1 MVDDSAAERKLCRL
15 LLEEAHGSKIE
26 FFEADTALS
35 GLEAVRAK
43 APDCVLLDYRLPDMT
58 GLDFLARL
66 YAEPNG
72 EAGGESGS
80 QPAFKSAVVMLTGVT
95 SEEVAVEAM
104 KAGAQDYL
112 VKDRITSGSLS
123 MAIQKA
129 TQKVGLMHALKAERD
144 RLARSL
150 AEKEVLLQEVHH
162 RVKNNLQVVASLL
175 RLQAEGLEEQPM
187 VSSQHVNDALRESQ
201 YRVESMALIHEQL
214 YESGDLRQVNLAEH
228 AALLLSNLLNA
239 YGALSER
246 ISGRVV
252 MEPLV
257 LGVDQAIPAG
267 LILNEL
273 ISNAL
278 KHAFPDGRAGE
289 IVVAGG
295 WNDGRVEMTV
305 HNNGADLPVNFQPS
319 QATSLGLRIVQILSR
334 QLKGSFDYSRGDYS
348 RGDYSR
354 GDLSRGDRA
363 SDHKAGVT
371 FRVSFPAHAT
381 PGGQD
386 ATS

>member
-15 LLEEAHGSKIE
+15 LLEEAHGENIE
-26 FFEADTALS
+26 FFEADTAAG
-35 GLEAVRAK
+35 GLEAVRLRV
-43 APDCVLLDYRLPDMT
+43 PDCILLDYRLPDMT

-66 YAEPNG
+66 ND
-72 EAGGESGS
+72 EAGLK
-80 QPAFKSAVVMLTGVT
+80 AAVVMLTGVT

-129 TQKVGLMHALKAERD
+129 TQKVGLMHALKEERD

-175 RLQAEGLEEQPM
+175 RLQAEGFEGHHAGE
-187 VSSQHVNDALRESQ
+187 ALRESQ
-201 YRVESMALIHEQL
+201 HRVESMAMIHEQL

-228 AALLLSNLLNA
+228 AALLLNNLLNA
-239 YGALSER
+239 YGVLGGR
-246 ISGRVV
+246 VSGQVV

-278 KHAFPDGRAGE
+278 KHAFPGE
-289 IVVAGG
+289 RSGDISVAGG
-295 WNDGRVEMTV
+295 FENGLVEVRVWNS
-305 HNNGADLPVNFQPS
+305 GAGLPPDFEPS
-319 QATSLGLRIVQILSR
+319 KSTSLGLRIVQILTR
-334 QLKGSFDYSRGDYS
+334 QLKGRLEFERGGS
-348 RGDYSR
+348 KPGT
-354 GDLSRGDRA
+354 
-363 SDHKAGVT
+363 T
-371 FRVSFPAHAT
+371 FRVSFPLGVWGESAASAGGKHA
-381 PGGQD
+381 
-386 ATS
+386 AS